1 MGRYFIQNQDRYG
14 ANALALFGVSANE
27 SAFGTSSIAMTAK
40 VVEAAAGSHR
50 RTKRLGA

>member
-1 MGRYFIQNQDRYG
+1 MSIWHALRPVGCVTVIQRP
-14 ANALALFGVSANE
+14 SAGSSE
-27 SAFGTSSIAMTAK
+27 RGTSSIAMTAR